1 MIGCA
6 LVALGVG
13 VVFGLWTALARAGIA
28 NVEVET
34 GYRAMTAHGVSV
46 FFYWLYFGLAAVLL
60 ALTAVTAGPIGRI
73 AWGPVAWIGCLSMVV
88 GFLAN
93 QFGTWTG

>member
-1 MIGCA
+1 MNTASLRDGLRTLPADDRALLKSMIACA

-28 NVEVET
+28 AVEVET

-46 FFYWLYFGLAAVLL
+46 FFY
-60 ALTAVTAGPIGRI
+60 
-73 AWGPVAWIGCLSMVV
+73 
-88 GFLAN
+88 
-93 QFGTWTG
+93 